1 MKNEELRMKNESYLI
16 QLFEQR
22 MLGFT
27 EALSGI
33 IFITFVDWL
42 NLSFGLA
49 YAELKVQLV

>member
-1 MKNEELRMKNESYLI
+1 MKNEKLRMKNESYLI

-33 IFITFVDWL
+33 IFITFVD
-42 NLSFGLA
+42 
-49 YAELKVQLV
+49 